1 MKTNGFARTLVFGV
15 LAGIGWPAFALVA
28 TPVLGSGGAISVY
41 ATACAALFA
50 ATFATTQLRSAAA
63 MLVVVT
69 IAMAGAFLTGAPGG
83 VALGAAVGIAVARSG
98 LLAQRRI
105 GRGIAVEIALV
116 GGGLALA
123 RFVAATGALGT
134 ALALW
139 SFFLVQSAWF
149 LIGGAAERAPAGVAD
164 RFEEARRRALALLE
178 ADP

>member
-1 MKTNGFARTLVFGV
+1 MKANGFARTLVFGA

-28 TPVLGSGGAISVY
+28 TPIAGGGGAISLYV
-41 ATACAALFA
+41 TACAALYA
-50 ATFATTQLRSAAA
+50 ASLAKRRLHGIAA

-69 IAMAGAFLTGAPGG
+69 VAMAVTFVTGTPGG
-83 VALGAAVGIAVARSG
+83 VALGAAIGIGVARSA
-98 LLAQRRI
+98 LLQHRRT
-105 GRGIAVEIALV
+105 GRAIAVEIALV

-123 RFVAATGALGT
+123 RFVAAPGALGT

-149 LIGGAAERAPAGVAD
+149 LIGGAAERTSGAVAD